1 MMKIEE
7 SEFNELIH
15 SLIRIASILRAVEN
29 GALTDGQRQI
39 LKGCEIRLNEIRQR
53 TLESVK
59 EDNYEMDKSI

>member
-1 MMKIEE
+1 MKIEE

>member
-59 EDNYEMDKSI
+59 EDKL

>member
-1 MMKIEE
+1 MMRIEE

-29 GALTDGQRQI
+29 GSLTDGQRQI
-39 LKGCEIRLNEIRQR
+39 LKGCKIRLNEIRQR

-59 EDNYEMDKSI
+59 EDKL